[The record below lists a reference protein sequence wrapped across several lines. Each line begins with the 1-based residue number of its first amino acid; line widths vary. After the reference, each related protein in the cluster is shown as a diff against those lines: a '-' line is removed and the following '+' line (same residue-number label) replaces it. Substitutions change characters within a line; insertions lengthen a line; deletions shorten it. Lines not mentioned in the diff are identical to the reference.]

1 MRKIFYLSIL
11 LILVIFFVGCQYTS
25 DTPSGKTAYNEI
37 PSTEA
42 VTTTENQETTIDTT
56 DSEYTT
62 VENVT
67 DSIDTSDSTEESTDP
82 TEQTTEHT
90 EQSTQTS
97 TGNGETITYTF
108 DSRKEYDDFIN
119 TISLPDNF
127 IHCDKLK
134 QFGEFKSIVFL
145 TDIYS
150 GDFSQYLY
158 SFVDETGYRVSL
170 YIRSNPE
177 DYHFHSDKDKYTCI
191 DSVGSTDMRYIK
203 EYTKGTYLYYYEDL
217 KYTYVS
223 GQLISI
229 EWIYE
234 EIEYTLLL
242 HGFPE
247 ESSMFIS
254 MLLNYDEAIKAFNE
268 FYG

>member
-11 LILVIFFVGCQYTS
+11 LILVIFFVGCQYAS
-25 DTPSGKTAYNEI
+25 DISTRETAYNEI

-42 VTTTENQETTIDTT
+42 VTTSENQETTIDTT

-82 TEQTTEHT
+82 T

-234 EIEYTLLL
+234 EIEYTLLF
-242 HGFPE
+242 HGFPK
-247 ESSMFIS
+247 ESSTFIS
-254 MLLNYDEAIKAFNE
+254 MLLNYDEALKAFNE